1 MNFRF
6 FTKLYRATS
15 KLKFLFAVSLTLSK
29 VTQKYNDDPMG
40 RLNLY
45 SRQMIRLDELGRKK
59 DIAPVLIRL
68 YVNAL
73 HADALLMQRSS
84 FAFYFFIS

>member
-1 MNFRF
+1 
-6 FTKLYRATS
+6 
-15 KLKFLFAVSLTLSK
+15 
-29 VTQKYNDDPMG
+29 MG
-40 RLNLY
+40 RFNLY

-73 HADALLMQRSS
+73 QLHADALLMQRCS